1 VLTTRFDRHRLICGS
16 FQTEIPL
23 DARALFVEALAELR
37 PHLWSYVPKLA
48 HLFDIFSNP
57 AKLKTRQFKIELA
70 TDDEIRNAAP
80 GSTLLVDA
88 FDYVNEGETDLLSR
102 SQK

>member
-1 VLTTRFDRHRLICGS
+1 MLRMRFDWHRLIYGS
-16 FQTEIPL
+16 FQTEIPR

-48 HLFDIFSNP
+48 HLFDILSRP
-57 AKLKTRQFKIELA
+57 SKLKTRQFKIELA

-80 GSTLLVDA
+80 GSTLLMNA
-88 FDYVNEGETDLLSR
+88 FDYVDEGKNELLSMSMR
-102 SQK
+102 

>member
-1 VLTTRFDRHRLICGS
+1 MRFDRHRLICGS
-16 FQTEIPL
+16 FQTEIPR
-23 DARALFVEALAELR
+23 DAQALFVEAFAELR

-48 HLFDIFSNP
+48 HLFDILSTP
-57 AKLKTRQFKIELA
+57 SKLKTRQFKIELA

-88 FDYVNEGETDLLSR
+88 FD
-102 SQK
+102 

>member
-1 VLTTRFDRHRLICGS
+1 MMRFDWHRLICGS
-16 FQTEIPL
+16 FQTEIPC

-48 HLFDIFSNP
+48 PLFDILSSP
-57 AKLKTRQFKIELA
+57 SKLKTRQFKIELA

-88 FDYVNEGETDLLSR
+88 FDYVDEGENDLHSR
-102 SQK
+102 SVK